1 MLPLPERPCGFQRG
15 LRQCQFLFSL
25 LTTVHQQRPVDR
37 QDIEFIPSVTDD
49 CTIGLMDHFAGL
61 KFFEAF
67 AHFVDRFVVGTQ
79 FANAV
84 I

>member
-1 MLPLPERPCGFQRG
+1 MLPCRNAHAAFSAACGSASF
-15 LRQCQFLFSL
+15 FFSL